1 MIKQLRRKFIIIA
14 MCSVSIVFLSIIGII
29 NIINYSKVVNNADNL
44 VEILKNGNGNFG
56 RNDGKFMKSHPPMS
70 PETPFETRFFS
81 VEVNK
86 NGEIIAINLENIAAV
101 DNENEA
107 KECIIGLNRKKS
119 SSGFY
124 GNYRYGIFSTPLGGK
139 LYIFVDCTRELTG
152 FRNFLLISAIVSIS
166 GLVLVF
172 LLVYFLSGKIMKP
185 IAESYSKKKQFIT
198 DASHE
203 IKTPLTI
210 ISADTEILEIEHG
223 ENEWTSSIKSQIK
236 RLISLTEKLVF
247 LARMNEENKVIKFME
262 FSISDVVEDTVK
274 SFETVALLQ
283 STPFV
288 CNIEKNISYFGE
300 ESMMKQMISLLV
312 DNAIKYSDKDN
323 NIYIE
328 LNKTSNKIQFIIK
341 NRNSELLEG
350 NLEYL
355 FERFYRNDQSRN
367 SETGGHGIG
376 LSVVQ
381 SIVAVH
387 KGKIVA
393 KNEKGEISFV
403 VTL

>member
-29 NIINYSKVVNNADNL
+29 NIINYAKVVNNADNL
-44 VEILKNGNGNFG
+44 VELLKNGNGNFG
-56 RNDGKFMKSHPPMS
+56 RNEGKFMKPRPPMS
-70 PETPFETRFFS
+70 PETPFETRFFT
-81 VEVNK
+81 VEVSN
-86 NGEIIAINLENIAAV
+86 NGEIISINLENIAAIN
-101 DNENEA
+101 NENDA
-107 KECIIGLNRKKS
+107 KEYVLGLNRKKNS
-119 SSGFY
+119 RGFY
-124 GNYRYGIFSTPLGGK
+124 GNYRYGIFSTPFGGR

-152 FRNFLLISAIVSIS
+152 FHNFLLISAIVSIS
-166 GLVLVF
+166 GLILVF
-172 LLVYFLSGKIMKP
+172 LLVYSLSGIIMKP
-185 IAESYSKKKQFIT
+185 IVESYSKKKRFIT

-210 ISADTEILEIEHG
+210 ISADTEILEIEYG
-223 ENEWTSSIKSQIK
+223 ENEWTSSIKSEIK

-247 LARMNEENKVIKFME
+247 LARMDEENKVIKFID
-262 FSISDVVEDTVK
+262 FSISDVVEDTIK

-288 CNIEKNISYFGE
+288 CKIQKNISYFGE
-300 ESMMKQMISLLV
+300 ESMIKQLISLLV
-312 DNAIKYSDKDN
+312 DNAIKYSDKEN

-328 LNKTSNKIQFIIK
+328 LNKTSNKIQFIIR

-393 KNEKGEISFV
+393 KNQKGEISFV